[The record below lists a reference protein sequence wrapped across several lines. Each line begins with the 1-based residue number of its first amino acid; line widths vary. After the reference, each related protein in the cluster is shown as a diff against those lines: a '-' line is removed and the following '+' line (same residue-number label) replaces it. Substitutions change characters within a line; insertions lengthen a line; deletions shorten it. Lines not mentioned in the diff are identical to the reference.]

1 MSLLGVE
8 HSTIAYIFSRFQK
21 ICRFLLIF
29 LYFHF
34 FIFKSFDR
42 KKIFIFFTLLF
53 LVCFSNKKWMVFDL
67 LFISLLLADF
77 LSYKKIL
84 KVSILALIAG
94 SFCVMLLNYFGFFP
108 DLEFHRTASVI
119 RYSFGFAHPNR
130 LGFVT
135 IVIVALIALLM
146 YHQKLIIN
154 IVLIISV
161 VLFCYFVPN
170 STTSSLTAF
179 LFIASLI
186 VSKIIPSSFVFYY
199 KKNIFIITCLILC
212 GLISVLYY
220 IVINE
225 SGWDFFN
232 TRFFNTV
239 LARLTLSHEAY
250 NKYGFSLLG
259 QSISFMGSVPLMKGI
274 QGRYFIID
282 SLYFYAPIVI
292 GLIPTFIFF
301 AFYLFAM
308 KTAIWRTNLFLYLI
322 LLSFLVYSFSEGFVI
337 SSCLC
342 MPLFILPFVEKKIS

>member
-1 MSLLGVE
+1 MSLLEIE

-21 ICRFLLIF
+21 ICRFLLII
-29 LYFHF
+29 LYFYF
-34 FIFKSFDR
+34 FIYKFFDR
-42 KKIFIFFTLLF
+42 KKILFFATLSF

-67 LFISLLLADF
+67 LFIPLLLADF
-77 LSYKKIL
+77 VSYKKIL
-84 KVSILALIAG
+84 RISISALIAG
-94 SFCVMLLNYFGFFP
+94 SFCVIVLNSLGFFP
-108 DLEFHRTASVI
+108 KFEYYRTIDVV

-135 IVIVALIALLM
+135 IVIVGLIALLM
-146 YHQKLIIN
+146 YQRKLIIN
-154 IVLIISV
+154 IVLILAV

-170 STTSSLTAF
+170 STTSSLTAL
-179 LFIASLI
+179 LFFVAFS
-186 VSKIIPSSFVFYY
+186 VSKVIPTSFVFYY
-199 KKNIFIITCLILC
+199 KKFIFLITCVFLC
-212 GLISVLYY
+212 GVIYLLYY
-220 IVINE
+220 IVINK

-232 TRFFNTV
+232 SKFFYTV
-239 LARLTLSHEAY
+239 LARLKLSYEAY
-250 NKYGFSLLG
+250 NRYGFSLLG
-259 QSISFMGSVPLMKGI
+259 QSINFMGSVPRMMGEN
-274 QGRYFIID
+274 GRYFILD

-342 MPLFILPFVEKKIS
+342 MPFFILPFVDNKNS